1 MSNHN
6 YFSYFYINVANA
18 VILGFP
24 YDPFQ
29 RNADLGDLGGVPYC
43 HLEDL
48 WTYRKTSF
56 LDIGKKFRQYGKMK
70 DTFRGSNL
78 AKESVSD
85 LFIGLRDIL
94 MLYLDMFWP

>member
-18 VILGFP
+18 VILVFLGFP

-29 RNADLGDLGGVPYC
+29 RNADLGDLGGAILRIC
-43 HLEDL
+43 G
-48 WTYRKTSF
+48 YRKTSF